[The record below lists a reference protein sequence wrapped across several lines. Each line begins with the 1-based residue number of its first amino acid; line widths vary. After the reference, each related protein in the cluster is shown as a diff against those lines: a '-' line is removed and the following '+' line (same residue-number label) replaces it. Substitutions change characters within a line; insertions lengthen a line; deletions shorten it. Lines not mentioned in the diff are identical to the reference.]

1 MLQKNKTKA
10 QTQKLGLQSPPE
22 GDKDGKRCRRAAC
35 TDLLRQEGDD
45 LRTDGVQ
52 PFGDLGLTGGENKD
66 KEA

>member
-1 MLQKNKTKA
+1 MLQKKTKA
-10 QTQKLGLQSPPE
+10 QTQKLGLQIPPE
-22 GDKDGKRCRRAAC
+22 GDKDGKRCRRAAR

-52 PFGDLGLTGGENKD
+52 PLGDLGLTGGENKD